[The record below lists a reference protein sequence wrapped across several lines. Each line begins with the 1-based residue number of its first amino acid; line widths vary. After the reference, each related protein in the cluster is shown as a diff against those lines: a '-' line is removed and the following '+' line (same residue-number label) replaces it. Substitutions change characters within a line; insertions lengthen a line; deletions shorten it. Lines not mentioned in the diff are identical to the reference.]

1 MDAVYPQNLE
11 SLARCFA
18 AQLTATTDRA
28 ARAEEQ
34 ARGLDIKIGELRQL
48 VAAAE
53 LRLKAATE
61 GLERERDA
69 RILADGRA
77 EERRGLWCKRPD
89 LARIGF
95 PQRLG

>member
-11 SLARCFA
+11 SFARCFA

-77 EERRGLWCKRPD
+77 EERVVVQ
-89 LARIGF
+89 AA
-95 PQRLG
+95 